1 MQSRILRSFSILFL
15 SAFFL
20 NACDIFN
27 KAEVQIEDLVVG
39 TGEVGSLYNS
49 WQVQYT
55 ATILGQT
62 TPFEQ
67 STAEKPL
74 TFVNDFSI
82 SPTGFSDG
90 IQGMRVGGK
99 RKITV
104 PPSLAWGRDGIKD
117 RNGKVIVPKN
127 ATIIFEVEL
136 LGQPSVTKTE
146 ITAGSGEEADQND
159 LLEVKYKGYFV
170 DARGYFTDG
179 TVFDQ
184 STGDAT
190 FKFTLGV
197 SNVIP
202 GWHLGLVGARKGT
215 KRTLIIPPHLG
226 YGSYGVPNYQS
237 GGYSIPPHATLG
249 FEVEVVNITKG

>member
-1 MQSRILRSFSILFL
+1 MGI
-15 SAFFL
+15 FFFGG
-20 NACDIFN
+20 CDIFN

-39 TGEVGSLYNS
+39 TGEIGGLYNT
-49 WQVQYT
+49 WQVKYS
-55 ATILGQT
+55 ATILGQA

-67 STAEKPL
+67 STDEKPL
-74 TFVNDFSI
+74 SFVNDFSI

-90 IQGMRVGGK
+90 IQGMRIGGK

-117 RNGKVIVPKN
+117 RTGKVIVPKN
-127 ATIIFEVEL
+127 ATIVFEVEL

-146 ITAGSGEEADQND
+146 TTAGSGEGADSGD

-202 GWHLGLVGARKGT
+202 GWHIGMVGARKGS

-226 YGSYGVPNYQS
+226 YGSAGVPNYQT

-249 FEVEVVNITKG
+249 FEVEVVNLIAGKKED